1 MSTQEADDY
10 PKPPFD
16 SPLQPWPALTRHM
29 RPRPD
34 HGETRYRGS
43 GRLAGRRALIT
54 GGDSGIGRAA
64 AIAFAREGA
73 DVAINF
79 LPEEDGDAQEV
90 ATLIREAGRRAV
102 LIPGDL
108 RQEHFCR
115 HLVAEAASQLGGLDI
130 LVNNAAR
137 QFASPHLEHLTTQH
151 LDDTLR
157 TNLYAL
163 FFVTRAALAH
173 LGPGSAILNT
183 SSVQAYEPAEDLLD
197 YAVTKAGIVNFSK
210 GLAKQ
215 LAPRGIRVNAV
226 APGPFWTPLQVVEG
240 GKQPGA
246 LKDFGAE
253 ALLERPGQPAEL
265 AGVYVLLASNEA
277 SYITGQVYGATG
289 GLGGP

>member
-1 MSTQEADDY
+1 MTTRDANY

-29 RPRPD
+29 TPRPD
-34 HGETRYRGS
+34 HGESSYKGS

-64 AIAFAREGA
+64 AIAYAREGA

-79 LPEEDGDAQEV
+79 MPEEDSDAQEV
-90 ATLIREAGRRAV
+90 AALIREAGRRAV

-108 RQEHFCR
+108 REESFCNR
-115 HLVAEAASQLGGLDI
+115 LVAEAASQLGGMDI

-137 QFASPHLEHLTTQH
+137 QFASPSLEQLTTQH

-163 FFVTRAALAH
+163 FFVTRAALSH
-173 LGPGSAILNT
+173 LGPGGAIINT
-183 SSVQAYEPAEDLLD
+183 SSVQAYSPADDLLD

-226 APGPFWTPLQVVEG
+226 APGPFWTPLQVVQG

-253 ALLERPGQPAEL
+253 TPMERPGQPAEL
-265 AGVYVLLASNEA
+265 AAVYVLLASDEA

-289 GLGGP
+289 GLNGA